1 MANMQEEFYRI
12 KRLPPYVFAEV
23 NALKA
28 KARAAGRDVIDLG
41 MGNPDGATPEHIVK
55 KLVEAV
61 QNTRSHGYSVSRGIA
76 GLRRAQA
83 AYYARRFGVELDPE
97 REIIVTLGS
106 KEGLANLAQAIT
118 APGDIVLVPNP
129 SYPIHA
135 FGFIIAGASIRSVP
149 VGPGIDFLR
158 ELEKAVAYS
167 VSAPVAIVLNFPANP
182 TAQVV
187 GLDFYAEVVD
197 FCRSRGIYVL
207 SDVAYSEI
215 YFDGNPPPSVLQ
227 VPGARDIAVEFS
239 SLSKTYSMAGWR
251 IGFAV
256 GNAKL
261 IAALARVKSY
271 LDYGAFTPIQVA
283 ATAALNGPQDCIA
296 EIRQRYLARRDVLI
310 EGLHQAGWEVP
321 KPPATMFA
329 WAPVP
334 PAFAKL
340 GSLAFSKLLLEHAN
354 VAVSPGLG
362 FGEYGENYVRIA
374 LVENRQRLRQA
385 TRNIKQFLAGRS
397 LGGNSARMGE
407 RAVASALGE

>member
-1 MANMQEEFYRI
+1 MQEEFYRI

-28 KARAAGRDVIDLG
+28 RARAAGRDVIDLG

-55 KLVEAV
+55 KLVETV
-61 QNTRSHGYSVSRGIA
+61 QNPRTHGYSVSRGIA

-97 REIIVTLGS
+97 REVIVTLGS

-129 SYPIHA
+129 CYPIHA
-135 FGFIIAGASIRSVP
+135 FGFIMAGASVRHVP
-149 VGPGIDFLR
+149 VGPGVDFMR
-158 ELEKAVAYS
+158 ELHKAVTHS
-167 VSAPVAIVLNFPANP
+167 VPKPVALLLNFPANP

-187 GLDFYAEVVD
+187 DLDFYREVVD
-197 FCRSRGIYVL
+197 FCRAQGVFVL
-207 SDVAYSEI
+207 SDVAYAEI
-215 YFDGNPPPSVLQ
+215 YFDGNPPPSILEVK
-227 VPGARDIAVEFS
+227 GAREIAVEFS

-256 GNAKL
+256 GNERL
-261 IAALARVKSY
+261 IAALSRVKSY

-283 ATAALNGPQDCIA
+283 ATAALNGPQSCID
-296 EIRQRYLARRDVLI
+296 EIRERYKARRDVLI
-310 EGLHQAGWEVP
+310 DGLRQAGWDVP
-321 KPPATMFA
+321 SPAATMFA

-334 PAFAKL
+334 PQFREQ
-340 GSLAFSKLLLEHAN
+340 GSLVFSKLLLEHAN
-354 VAVSPGLG
+354 VAVSPGVG

-385 TRNIKQFLAGRS
+385 TRNIKQFLGGRS
-397 LGGNSARMGE
+397 LGGNAFSSDRPH
-407 RAVASALGE
+407 AVAAVPGE